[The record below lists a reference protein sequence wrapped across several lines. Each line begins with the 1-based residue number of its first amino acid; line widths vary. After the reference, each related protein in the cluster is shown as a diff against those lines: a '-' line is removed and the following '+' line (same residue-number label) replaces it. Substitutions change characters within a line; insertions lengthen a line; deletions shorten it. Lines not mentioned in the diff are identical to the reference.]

1 MRFGVSACVQSVSAC
16 THACDLHVINVLLG
30 VDTYVCISLQVLIKR
45 SQASVVKPLV
55 FPARY
60 ILQLFTFSVEP
71 NTDIPA

>member
-45 SQASVVKPLV
+45 SQASVV
-55 FPARY
+55 
-60 ILQLFTFSVEP
+60 
-71 NTDIPA
+71 